1 MIRPGTNL
9 MITVFVLLCL
19 ELTRV
24 PLGFLGRLA
33 LVGHRVAH
41 HFHEEGGIVGHFLE
55 HHKHL
60 LHFGRV
66 GGRLIDEL
74 I

>member
-24 PLGFLGRLA
+24 PLGFLCRLA

-41 HFHEEGGIVGHFLE
+41 HFHEESGIVGHFLE